1 MTDDRAIP
9 TSSKERDELKAMLV
23 SITNCLRN
31 IDDEREQIKD
41 ICAAAEEK
49 FGVKKKLVRKL
60 ATTMYKHN
68 YADLQAENE
77 HFEFL
82 YEALVE
88 GKKVSKAA

>member
-1 MTDDRAIP
+1 MANRAIP
-9 TSSKERDELKAMLV
+9 TNPADRAELKTMLAEMTNAM
-23 SITNCLRN
+23 RR

-41 ICAAAEEK
+41 IAAAAEEK
-49 FGVKKKLVRKL
+49 FEIPKKLVRKL

-68 YADLQAENE
+68 YADLQSENE

-88 GKKVSKAA
+88 GKKVEAAA